1 MPIEKKV
8 ASITFKCTD
17 DKADVLRLKAEERGM
32 TLSEYMDDITQQPY
46 ERAVKF
52 GLRMAETMNLVNV
65 NDVSKGYAAQPRKAM
80 SFKNPTH
87 LRLVAS

>member
-32 TLSEYMDDITQQPY
+32 T
-46 ERAVKF
+46 F
-52 GLRMAETMNLVNV
+52 GGIDGYFVPAEQYGEFL
-65 NDVSKGYAAQPRKAM
+65 KYQ
-80 SFKNPTH
+80 
-87 LRLVAS
+87 RLVRSNQ